1 MREVVTNRMPRV
13 QPHRRG
19 LVSIATIVLLL
30 IIDLIIL
37 SMVIGGTRDHDLTVR
52 RMETIES
59 FYAAEAGMNM
69 AIRELMEWSDQDGD
83 LTVGTISDDSPV
95 NPANDPTLG
104 NAQFFV
110 SVTGDIFTS
119 EGRSGESR
127 RTMQAQ
133 VK

>member
-1 MREVVTNRMPRV
+1 MREVVANRMPRV
-13 QPHRRG
+13 NPQRRG
-19 LVSIATIVLLL
+19 LVLVATLVLLL
-30 IIDLIIL
+30 IIHL
-37 SMVIGGTRDHDLTVR
+37 VIMSIVIAGTRDHDLTIR
-52 RMETIES
+52 RLQSIKS

-69 AIRELMEWSDQDGD
+69 AIRELMELSDEDGD

-110 SVTGDIFTS
+110 SVSGTVYTS
-119 EGRSGESR
+119 EGRSGEAR
-127 RTMQAQ
+127 RTMQAE

>member
-19 LVSIATIVLLL
+19 IVAVAMIVLLL
-30 IIDLIIL
+30 IVDLIIL
-37 SMVIGGTRDHDLTVR
+37 SMVIGGARDHDLTVR

-69 AIRELMEWSDQDGD
+69 AIKELMELSDEDGD
-83 LTVGTISDDSPV
+83 LAIGTISDDSPV